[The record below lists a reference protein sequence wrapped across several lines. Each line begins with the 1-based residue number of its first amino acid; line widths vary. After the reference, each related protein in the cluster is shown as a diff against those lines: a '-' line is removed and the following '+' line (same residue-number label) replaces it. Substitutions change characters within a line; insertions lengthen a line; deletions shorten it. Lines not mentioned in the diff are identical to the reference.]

1 MSLEPPDCSDHP
13 DCLHCDPD
21 PVSPLDPDV
30 RRTLNC
36 YIGNEDIRHSAARLS
51 QSDDEFVSLFPIV
64 ANVLIITR
72 SIMIIISQS
81 EAVILTNQRPGRG
94 QYHTS
99 HLFMPSCR
107 HMIICGYEPS
117 LSLSLVSV
125 IKSSVPIFATT
136 HLIPPRSR
144 KLSDLRVGTLRQV
157 FN

>member
-30 RRTLNC
+30 MRTLNC
-36 YIGNEDIRHSAARLS
+36 YIGNEDIRHSAAARLS
-51 QSDDEFVSLFPIV
+51 QTDDEFVSLFPIV

-94 QYHTS
+94 QYYTS
-99 HLFMPSCR
+99 HAW
-107 HMIICGYEPS
+107 
-117 LSLSLVSV
+117 LSSHDNL
-125 IKSSVPIFATT
+125 
-136 HLIPPRSR
+136 
-144 KLSDLRVGTLRQV
+144 
-157 FN
+157 

>member
-30 RRTLNC
+30 MRTLNC

-51 QSDDEFVSLFPIV
+51 QSDDEFISLFPIV

-81 EAVILTNQRPGRG
+81 EAVILSRSPQSQCVHRGRG
-94 QYHTS
+94 AD
-99 HLFMPSCR
+99 
-107 HMIICGYEPS
+107 I
-117 LSLSLVSV
+117 
-125 IKSSVPIFATT
+125 
-136 HLIPPRSR
+136 
-144 KLSDLRVGTLRQV
+144 
-157 FN
+157 